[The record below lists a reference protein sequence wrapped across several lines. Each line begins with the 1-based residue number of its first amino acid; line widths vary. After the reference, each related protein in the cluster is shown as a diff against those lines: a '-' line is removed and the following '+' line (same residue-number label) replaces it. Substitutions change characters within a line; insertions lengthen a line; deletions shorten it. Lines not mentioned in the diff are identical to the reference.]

1 MSSTPRPAVH
11 GQDAERAS
19 DRFVAHVMALC
30 ESSRIKSDLRS
41 GLGLPVERCNRL
53 HRYLVRR
60 LPEGLHRDAG
70 RAHYGVAALI
80 AARPPRARETDTERA
95 VASGQE
101 PLPQWRARPNL
112 GASLAAGVNDGLLR
126 PGTAE
131 SHLYLFS
138 RQSSDALH
146 QRLPALT
153 RHLLGGGVSVDWA
166 VLLEDLTWWNR
177 ARDVRATR
185 WMEAYYRAVNEE
197 AEGADDEA
205 EEAAGAQSAEHAITT
220 EENH

>member
-1 MSSTPRPAVH
+1 MRPTHAP
-11 GQDAERAS
+11 DPARAS
-19 DRFVAHVMALC
+19 DQFVAYVLSLC
-30 ESSRIKSDLRS
+30 ENNRTKSDLRS
-41 GLGLPVERCNRL
+41 GLGLPVERCNRM

-60 LPEGLHRDAG
+60 LPEAQHRDAR

-80 AARPPRARETDTERA
+80 AARPPRAREADAERA
-95 VASGQE
+95 ATPDTQ
-101 PLPQWRARPNL
+101 PPRWWARPNL
-112 GASLAAGVNDGLLR
+112 GASLAAGVNAQLIR

-131 SHLYLFS
+131 SHLHLFS

-177 ARDVRATR
+177 DRDTRATR
-185 WMEAYYRAVNEE
+185 WMEAYYRALDEP
-197 AEGADDEA
+197 ADDPDNPSEQTT
-205 EEAAGAQSAEHAITT
+205 GTQSTT
-220 EENH
+220 MTNAPEGNH